1 MGVVLLIK
9 ILEDNRIELLDNHKR
24 LTNTYKSQTSL
35 RQAIKN
41 RLNIPKNELSLLM
54 TTLLS
59 NQCVLDDNPVIQSYI
74 NKTFLSNDHQEEIA
88 DLVVD
93 QANNSYV
100 SNYDYDIYKK
110 KTDNQDQVIS
120 LLQQQLNHVTEK
132 LDKLERES
140 KNQDI
145 VSRFSNHEHNYDRS
159 ITGLQRDISSLRSEN
174 KLLMD
179 KLNSN
184 PSLRPIP

>member
-74 NKTFLSNDHQEEIA
+74 NKTFL
-88 DLVVD
+88 
-93 QANNSYV
+93 
-100 SNYDYDIYKK
+100 
-110 KTDNQDQVIS
+110 
-120 LLQQQLNHVTEK
+120 
-132 LDKLERES
+132 
-140 KNQDI
+140 
-145 VSRFSNHEHNYDRS
+145 
-159 ITGLQRDISSLRSEN
+159 
-174 KLLMD
+174 
-179 KLNSN
+179 
-184 PSLRPIP
+184 